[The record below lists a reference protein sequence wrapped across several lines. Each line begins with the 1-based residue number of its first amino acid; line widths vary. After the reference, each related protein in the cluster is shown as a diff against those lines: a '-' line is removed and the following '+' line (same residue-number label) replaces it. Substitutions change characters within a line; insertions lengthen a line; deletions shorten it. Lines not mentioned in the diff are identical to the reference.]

1 MDIVLSPQS
10 TLLVTAKVYV
20 SLVSPIAKPL
30 IPFPRESG
38 WIFHVP
44 MHPVE
49 NLIWS
54 ISKTCSASPS
64 GLDRSSYHSIIYFK
78 GKEIVHPP
86 IFLNFE
92 DILNRKVNKW
102 ETTEEAG
109 LKQFGCPAELA
120 L

>member
-1 MDIVLSPQS
+1 M
-10 TLLVTAKVYV
+10 
-20 SLVSPIAKPL
+20 
-30 IPFPRESG
+30 
-38 WIFHVP
+38 
-44 MHPVE
+44 
-49 NLIWS
+49 
-54 ISKTCSASPS
+54 CSASPS

-78 GKEIVHPP
+78 EKEIVYPP

-92 DILNRKVNKW
+92 DILNQKVNKW